1 MDTLLPLDQ
10 FSFAGGVTPD
20 RLRDFLV
27 HCYRH
32 GVSDIHLQSGG
43 PLIVGHHGRMIRC
56 SPFTLDHPTLLY
68 LTDRIF
74 SPDIKAL
81 IQRGTGAD
89 RSLQLEGNSDGR
101 FGLQRGERLRF
112 RANFTQATIRGLS
125 TAAAVTLRIINNH
138 IPDLSDMGLP
148 EDLFRA
154 LAALPHEGIGLICG
168 PTGSGKSTLLTA
180 TYQHHGRTSPHC
192 KIVTYED
199 PVEALLGG
207 NDWVLQPQQCE
218 VGKDVPSFAAGLRL
232 SMRQAPTIIGIGEI
246 RDGETVEGM
255 VNCALSGHLCLG
267 TEHAFS
273 PGHAFSRSVRMLP
286 SDNREPLAWDMLELL
301 QFIIVQRLIPTTDG
315 RRQAVREYILF
326 DESVRSQLRQ
336 HAWNQWPSVLNDML
350 TRNGARIADDA
361 WSLYQ
366 EGRITEAT
374 ATEYIGFQEFTRRK
388 KHG

>member
-1 MDTLLPLDQ
+1 M
-10 FSFAGGVTPD
+10 
-20 RLRDFLV
+20 
-27 HCYRH
+27 
-32 GVSDIHLQSGG
+32 SDIHLQSGG

-68 LTDRIF
+68 LTDQIF

-89 RSLQLEGNSDGR
+89 RSLQLEGNSDSR

-199 PVEALLGG
+199 PVEAL
-207 NDWVLQPQQCE
+207 
-218 VGKDVPSFAAGLRL
+218 
-232 SMRQAPTIIGIGEI
+232 
-246 RDGETVEGM
+246 
-255 VNCALSGHLCLG
+255 
-267 TEHAFS
+267 
-273 PGHAFSRSVRMLP
+273 
-286 SDNREPLAWDMLELL
+286 
-301 QFIIVQRLIPTTDG
+301 
-315 RRQAVREYILF
+315 
-326 DESVRSQLRQ
+326 
-336 HAWNQWPSVLNDML
+336 
-350 TRNGARIADDA
+350 
-361 WSLYQ
+361 
-366 EGRITEAT
+366 
-374 ATEYIGFQEFTRRK
+374 
-388 KHG
+388 